1 MKKRVLIGLT
11 AFFLLGVVAA
21 GGVAALAWSLFTSP
35 GPFEG
40 ETVYI
45 LKKGTGLRAL
55 SADLEEKGI
64 INNAYVFVFGVR
76 LEEKSGQLQAG
87 EYLIPYAISGRDL
100 MNLFVSG
107 KVIERLITIPEGL
120 QSREIRAL
128 VAAAPG
134 LEGEITRP
142 MPEGA
147 FLPESYQYRLG
158 DTRDELLDRM
168 ATAMQAAIASIT
180 AAHPLPPEIK
190 SEEELVILAS
200 IIEKETAIAAER
212 PRVAGVFLNR
222 LRKGMKLQSDP
233 TVVYGITEGSRDLGR
248 LLSRKDLATANDYN
262 TYQMT
267 GLPKGPIANP
277 GVESLQSVVQPEETD
292 YLYFVADGTG
302 GHAFSLTL
310 DEHNANVRKWRKLN
324 KKP

>member
-1 MKKRVLIGLT
+1 MKKKLLIGLS
-11 AFFLLGVVAA
+11 ALLLLAVVAA
-21 GGVAALAWSLFTSP
+21 GGVAALAWTLFTTP

-40 ETVYI
+40 ETVYV
-45 LKKGTGLRAL
+45 LEKGTGLRAL
-55 SADLEEKGI
+55 STDLQEKGF
-64 INNAYVFVFGVR
+64 INSKYAFIFGVR
-76 LEEKSGQLQAG
+76 LEQKSGQLQAG
-87 EYLIPYAISGRDL
+87 EYRIPYAISGQQL

-107 KVIERLITIPEGL
+107 KVIERQLTIPEGL

-147 FLPESYQYRLG
+147 FLPETYQYRLG
-158 DTRDELLDRM
+158 DSRDELLDRM
-168 ATAMQAAIASIT
+168 AAALQAAVTATI

-200 IIEKETAIAAER
+200 IIEKETAVAAER

-222 LRKGMKLQSDP
+222 LRIGMKLQSDP
-233 TVVYGITEGSRDLGR
+233 TVVYGVTKGSRDLGR
-248 LLSRKDLATANDYN
+248 LLSRKDLATPNEYN

-277 GVESLQSVVQPEETD
+277 GVESLQSVVQPEETK

-302 GHAFSLTL
+302 GHAFARTL